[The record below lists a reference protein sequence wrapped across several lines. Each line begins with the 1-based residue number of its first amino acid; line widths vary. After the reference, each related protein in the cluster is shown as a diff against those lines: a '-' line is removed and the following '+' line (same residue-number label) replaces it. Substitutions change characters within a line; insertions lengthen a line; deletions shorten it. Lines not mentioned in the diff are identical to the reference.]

1 MINNIQT
8 ILFDM
13 DGVVVDSE
21 KLHLQAMDLALKTFG
36 IEISQA
42 QLLEFVGRSD
52 EAFFQYVYDEI
63 SKQESINTMLE
74 EKNKQFDILHNDLQF
89 VEGFSNFIKKV
100 HALKLKTALVTSSS
114 QYSVG
119 RANEI
124 LNHTKLFDVVVCE
137 ESTTKHK
144 PNPEPYLLGLSK
156 TNSQASTSLV
166 IEDSIN
172 GIIAGKA
179 AGCTVIGLTTS
190 FDKERLLK
198 AGADY
203 VANSYTE
210 VEELAFL
217 RFGKK
222 YATSPIRGK

>member
-1 MINNIQT
+1 MIKNIQT

-21 KLHLQAMDLALKTFG
+21 KLHLQAMELALKTFG
-36 IEISQA
+36 IEISQE

-52 EAFFQYVYDEI
+52 EAFFLYIYNEVSQVAA
-63 SKQESINTMLE
+63 INTMLE
-74 EKNKQFDILHNDLQF
+74 EKNKQFDILHNNLQF
-89 VEGFSNFIKKV
+89 VDGFSNFISKV
-100 HALKLKTALVTSSS
+100 HLRKLKTALVTSSS

-137 ESTTKHK
+137 ESTKRHK
-144 PNPEPYLLGLSK
+144 PNPEPYLLGLEK
-156 TNSQASTSLV
+156 TNSKASGTLV

-179 AGCTVIGLTTS
+179 ARCTVIGLTTS
-190 FDKERLLK
+190 FGKDRLLDV
-198 AGADY
+198 GADY
-203 VANSYTE
+203 VADSY
-210 VEELAFL
+210 EEI
-217 RFGKK
+217 
-222 YATSPIRGK
+222 ATLLTFC